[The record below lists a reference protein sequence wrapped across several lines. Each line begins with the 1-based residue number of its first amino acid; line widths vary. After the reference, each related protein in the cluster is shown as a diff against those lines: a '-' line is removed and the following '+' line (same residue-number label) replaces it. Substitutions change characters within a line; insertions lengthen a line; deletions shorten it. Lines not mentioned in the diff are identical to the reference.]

1 MVRTAENGEK
11 LETVLRTLRIIVWF
25 SSLLM
30 SPFSFNQPYFADDPR
45 QPDTKRFKLP
55 ALPTNDPINS
65 LPGLYGPGP
74 GLGPGPGPGPG
85 PAPGAYFHPQLPPRQ
100 PLYPGYNYVGPYL
113 TKSYDGPYHASPT
126 PPGVWP
132 GGAIPGVVP
141 NAVPSA
147 VPGSVLGSG
156 SGPNSGPS
164 SVPSSGPGSTPGSG
178 STKTS
183 SPGAN
188 FIPTQTKANARPRI
202 HKLNRGRTK
211 TGRTQAG
218 AAAPASGL
226 GLTHTPSWLPA
237 DGETEV
243 SLDDLFLH
251 FQDAIKVDP
260 AKARPSPPHFFNAR
274 HPLER
279 KLFELFVHQVSRCMD
294 IFFPCDVFNT
304 IVPQLALL
312 DETELILGA
321 MFSLSALMYQRID
334 PDSMDHAVP
343 INYYH
348 QTIKSIRHH
357 LSSPSISEDHDNGII
372 SRCLLSTLL
381 LCVYEMFFLAS
392 DSTYVKGAVSILT
405 SIIAKLDDDLN
416 AHALRASLF
425 LQVNF
430 WTILV
435 CDLILSLKFSLP
447 NMFSITNFWSGIDAE
462 FFDSFDRQGGS
473 PQDVGARPGDVST
486 AGAAAGTATAPAAGA
501 ATSMAGF
508 GGRGSD
514 LSVTDSHIRVSAFS
528 GPSGKPQDFAMED
541 VYINRTEAT
550 WWLYKALINYS
561 ITNDF
566 NSEIVVLT
574 YHEFE
579 TNKPFHDWLALNDR
593 LNHFEAN
600 LPAPLRPVIYKPS
613 TESQVYPTIFFRDE
627 LAAMIN
633 LQFKLTKISLY
644 ESLLVKTNLNH
655 PSVQQELSKIP
666 SNFAKLLAKDVIGIL
681 QTYDLNLDLWPI
693 SIHTIRQVARYLHD
707 DEREYK
713 ELERLLERII
723 STCHFIF
730 KSKGIIG

>member
-1 MVRTAENGEK
+1 
-11 LETVLRTLRIIVWF
+11 
-25 SSLLM
+25 M

-55 ALPTNDPINS
+55 ALPNNDPINS

-74 GLGPGPGPGPG
+74 GPGPGAGPGPG
-85 PAPGAYFHPQLPPRQ
+85 PGAYFHPQLPPRQ
-100 PLYPGYNYVGPYL
+100 PLYPNYNFVGPYL

-132 GGAIPGVVP
+132 GGVPGVVP
-141 NAVPSA
+141 GAVPGSVPGSVPGAVPGA
-147 VPGSVLGSG
+147 VPGSVLGSVLGPG
-156 SGPNSGPS
+156 SGPNTG
-164 SVPSSGPGSTPGSG
+164 PSSGPSPHPSPGPSSTPGSA

-202 HKLNRGRTK
+202 HKLNRGGPK
-211 TGRTQAG
+211 AGRTLAAGNGAGTDTAAAAAAGLG
-218 AAAPASGL
+218 AAAS
-226 GLTHTPSWLPA
+226 PSWLPT

-405 SIIAKLDDDLN
+405 SIITKLDDDVN
-416 AHALRASLF
+416 AHALRASPF

-430 WTILV
+430 WTIFV
-435 CDLILSLKFSLP
+435 CDLILSLKFSFP
-447 NMFSITNFWSGIDAE
+447 NMFSITNFWTGIDAE
-462 FFDSFDRQGGS
+462 FFDSIDRQGGS
-473 PQDVGARPGDVST
+473 PQDGGAGAGAGARPG
-486 AGAAAGTATAPAAGA
+486 AAGA

-644 ESLLVKTNLNH
+644 ESLLLKTNLNH